1 MQPPTSQALRHQPLT
16 GQELLDLHVQPPSG
30 RNRNEPLPLHP
41 HQEEALRRILKHLH
55 RPGTRGLYVAATG
68 TGKTLVASRVAHRLA
83 RRLLFVVP
91 TLDLAAQTALAL
103 RDDGHREPVVIVS
116 SMDAAAHDTLVDAQV
131 ASVTDYHLLASL
143 LAAVDSAPDALPGL
157 AVVCTYD
164 SLDKIEQTRSTR
176 FEMPPFDLAVMD
188 EAHRI
193 AGRTDKK
200 WAVVNDAQRIRAD
213 RRLYMTA
220 TPRIFAAPEL
230 AESADTTRRR
240 RRATEPNRDTE
251 VDAFANSMDNEA
263 VYGKKVFEY
272 PLAQAVE
279 DGRAADY
286 RIVVPT
292 LTDADLRRRLNLPF
306 PSSAP
311 AAARAGD
318 DNEGDS
324 ALRTTALHL
333 SVLRAMTEH
342 GLKKVLVYFKL
353 VSDARRFARELP
365 HTLRLLARTD
375 PGLVPDITPKVFFAH
390 GEHTPAQRADTFTAF
405 AAADCAILA
414 NSRLIAEGVD
424 IPSVDA
430 VVFADPTRSVI
441 RCVQALGRALRLDVS
456 GKTASLIVPVYVPPG
471 ADGEN
476 ILGTA
481 YEPVWAIAC
490 ALASHDH
497 RILERLPDK
506 ANRLPRETSDVIE
519 RRWHFDFTVHP
530 ERIAQAMDLASFD
543 PREAAVSRSRRLGL
557 AAAQSYRDQYGHLDV
572 PAHYTDPTG
581 YKLGTFIT
589 TMRDARTA
597 GRLEA
602 DWTAELDALGMIWD
616 KHDAAWRARLT
627 AAADYLRT
635 HGHLA
640 APATTPVGAW
650 LAEQRRLAAKNQLAQ
665 ARADALTA
673 LAPDWRLPH
682 GADWHR
688 KYHLLRTHLAS
699 GADPATLTRDTRLGG
714 VKIGSW
720 LARQFTTWSA
730 LADGQQQLMTA
741 LGLTPDNNPL
751 APARRARR
759 TFEQT
764 VQLLELFLHREG
776 RAPAAR
782 ESVRVDGD
790 TVKIGAWL
798 AKTRTKHR
806 TGQLPDDHVRLVAA
820 LFDGDWTAENATP
833 TVLA

>member
-1 MQPPTSQALRHQPLT
+1 MTVVQLPRPGRPERSRLFADQAEAVERLARH
-16 GQELLDLHVQPPSG
+16 
-30 RNRNEPLPLHP
+30 
-41 HQEEALRRILKHLH
+41 LRRA
-55 RPGTRGLYVAATG
+55 GTRGLFVSATG
-68 TGKTLVASRVAHRLA
+68 TGKTLVSIRVADALGARLV
-83 RRLLFVVP
+83 LFVVP
-91 TLDLAAQTALAL
+91 TLDLAAQTALAWR
-103 RDDGHREPVVIVS
+103 RDDHLEHMVIVS
-116 SMDAAAHDTLVDAQV
+116 SLDTSGRDDLVAARVMSTTNPHALGGLM
-131 ASVTDYHLLASL
+131 SVVGEGEDQIR
-143 LAAVDSAPDALPGL
+143 ALT
-157 AVVCTYD
+157 VICTYD
-164 SLDKIEQTRSTR
+164 SLDKIEQTQRTGYAV
-176 FEMPPFDLAVMD
+176 PPFDLAVMD

-193 AGRTDKK
+193 AGRADKK
-200 WAVVNDAQRIRAD
+200 WAIVNDAQRIRAD

-230 AESADTTRRR
+230 AESADTTRPR
-240 RRATEPNRDTE
+240 RRATGPNRDTD

-263 VYGKKVFEY
+263 VYGKKIFEY
-272 PLAQAVE
+272 PLAQAVA

-292 LTDADLRRRLNLPF
+292 LTDTDLRRRLNLPS

-342 GLKKVLVYFKL
+342 RLSKILVYFNL

-375 PGLVPDITPKVFFAH
+375 PDLVPDITPELFFAH

-430 VVFADPTRSVI
+430 IVFADPTRSVI

-476 ILGTA
+476 ILGTP

-506 ANRLPRETSDVIE
+506 ANRLPKETSNVIA

-530 ERIAQAMDLASFD
+530 ERIAQAMDLTSFD
-543 PREAAVSRSRRLGL
+543 PRDPAVSRSRRLGL

-572 PAHYTDPTG
+572 PADYTDPTG
-581 YKLGTFIT
+581 YRLGTFIT

-597 GRLEA
+597 GRLET

-616 KHDAAWRARLT
+616 KHDAAWRARLA
-627 AAADYLRT
+627 AAADYHRA

-650 LAEQRRLAAKNQLAQ
+650 LAEQRHLATKNTLDA

-673 LAPDWRLPH
+673 LAADWRLPH

-688 KYHLLRTHLAS
+688 KYHLLRAHLAS
-699 GADPATLTRDTRLGG
+699 GADPATLTRDTFLAG

-720 LARQFTTWSA
+720 LHRQLTSWQA
-730 LADGQQQLMTA
+730 LAPGQQQLMTA
-741 LGLTPDNNPL
+741 LGLTPDTNPL
-751 APARRARR
+751 APARRVRR

-782 ESVRVDGD
+782 ESIRVDGD

-806 TGQLPDDHVRLVAA
+806 TGQLPETHVRLVAA
-820 LFDGDWTAENATP
+820 LFDGDWTAEDAVP
-833 TVLA
+833 TSLA

>member
-1 MQPPTSQALRHQPLT
+1 MTVVELPRPGRPKRARLFPDQAEAVQRLVRH
-16 GQELLDLHVQPPSG
+16 
-30 RNRNEPLPLHP
+30 
-41 HQEEALRRILKHLH
+41 LRRA
-55 RPGTRGLYVAATG
+55 GTRGLFVSATG
-68 TGKTLVASRVAHRLA
+68 TGKTLVSIRVADELGARLV
-83 RRLLFVVP
+83 LFVVP
-91 TLDLAAQTALAL
+91 TLDLAAQTALAW
-103 RDDGHREPVVIVS
+103 RRDGHLEHMVIVS
-116 SMDAAAHDTLVDAQV
+116 SLDTSGRDDLVAARVMSTTDPHALGGLM
-131 ASVTDYHLLASL
+131 SVVGERADQI
-143 LAAVDSAPDALPGL
+143 PALT
-157 AVVCTYD
+157 VICTYD
-164 SLDKIEQTRSTR
+164 SLNKIAETRNTGYAV
-176 FEMPPFDLAVMD
+176 PPFDLAVMD

-193 AGRTDKK
+193 AGRADKK
-200 WAVVNDAQRIRAD
+200 WAIVNDAARIHAD

-220 TPRIFAAPEL
+220 TPRIVGAPEL
-230 AESADTTRRR
+230 AESADTTRPRR
-240 RRATEPNRDTE
+240 RHAAGPDTDA
-251 VDAFANSMDNEA
+251 DAFANSMDNEA
-263 VYGKKVFEY
+263 VYGKKVHEY
-272 PLAQAVE
+272 PLAQAVT

-292 LTDADLRRRLNLPF
+292 LTDTDLRRRLNLT
-306 PSSAP
+306 AP
-311 AAARAGD
+311 TTAPPGADSGEEA
-318 DNEGDS
+318 DS

-342 GLKKVLVYFKL
+342 RLNKVLVYFNL

-375 PGLVPDITPKVFFAH
+375 PGLVPDITPKLFFAH

-405 AAADCAILA
+405 AAADRAILA

-430 VVFADPTRSVI
+430 IVFADPTRSVI

-456 GKTASLIVPVYVPPG
+456 GKTASLIVPVYVPPS
-471 ADGEN
+471 ADPEN

-506 ANRLPRETSDVIE
+506 ANRLPRETSDVIQ

-572 PAHYTDPTG
+572 PADYTDPTG
-581 YKLGTFIT
+581 YRLGTFIT
-589 TMRDARTA
+589 TMRDAAKA

-602 DWTAELDALGMIWD
+602 DWRAELDALGMIWD

-627 AAADYLRT
+627 EATDYLHL

-640 APATTPVGAW
+640 APATTRVGAW
-650 LAEQRRLAAKNQLAQ
+650 LAEQRHLAATATLA
-665 ARADALTA
+665 ADRAEALTA

-688 KYHLLRTHLAS
+688 KYHLLRTHLAD
-699 GADPATLTRDTRLGG
+699 GADPATLTRDTVLAG
-714 VKIGSW
+714 VKAGSW
-720 LARQFTTWSA
+720 LHRQLTTWHR
-730 LADGQQQLMTA
+730 LAPGQQQLMTA
-741 LGLTPDNNPL
+741 LGLTPDTNPL
-751 APARRARR
+751 APARRTRR

-764 VQLLELFLHREG
+764 AQLLELFLHREG

-782 ESVRVDGD
+782 ETIRVDGD
-790 TVKIGAWL
+790 TVRIGAWL
-798 AKTRTKHR
+798 AKARTRHR
-806 TGQLPDDHVRLVAA
+806 AGQLPDEHLRLVAA
-820 LFDGDWTAENATP
+820 LFDGDWTTEDAVPAAL
-833 TVLA
+833 V

>member
-1 MQPPTSQALRHQPLT
+1 MTVVELPRPGRPERARLFPDQAEAVARLVRHL
-16 GQELLDLHVQPPSG
+16 G
-30 RNRNEPLPLHP
+30 
-41 HQEEALRRILKHLH
+41 
-55 RPGTRGLYVAATG
+55 RPGTGGLFVSATG
-68 TGKTLVASRVAHRLA
+68 TGKTLVSIRVVDGLGARLV
-83 RRLLFVVP
+83 LFVVP
-91 TLDLAAQTALAL
+91 TLDLAAQTALAW
-103 RDDGHREPVVIVS
+103 RRDGHGEHMVIVS
-116 SMDAAAHDTLVDAQV
+116 SLDTAGRDGLVAARIMSTTDPHALGGLM
-131 ASVTDYHLLASL
+131 SVVGEGEDQI
-143 LAAVDSAPDALPGL
+143 PALT
-157 AVVCTYD
+157 VICTYD
-164 SLDKIEQTRSTR
+164 SLNKIEETQKTGYAV
-176 FEMPPFDLAVMD
+176 PPFDLAVMD

-193 AGRTDKK
+193 AGRADKK
-200 WAVVNDAQRIRAD
+200 WAIVNDAKRIHAD

-230 AESADTTRRR
+230 AESADTTRPRR
-240 RRATEPNRDTE
+240 RPAAGPDG
-251 VDAFANSMDNEA
+251 DAFANSMDNEQ

-292 LTDADLRRRLNLPF
+292 LTDTDLRRRLNLP
-306 PSSAP
+306 AP
-311 AAARAGD
+311 GTTSG
-318 DNEGDS
+318 NEGSGEAADS

-333 SVLRAMTEH
+333 AVLRAMTEH
-342 GLKKVLVYFKL
+342 RLKKVLVYFNL

-365 HTLRLLARTD
+365 HTLRLLARTN
-375 PGLVPDITPKVFFAH
+375 PSLCPDITPGLFFAH
-390 GEHTPAQRADTFTAF
+390 GEHTPAQRADIFNGF

-414 NSRLIAEGVD
+414 NSRLISEGVD

-430 VVFADPTRSVI
+430 IVFADPTRSVI

-456 GKTASLIVPVYVPPG
+456 GKLARLIVPVYIPPG
-471 ADGEN
+471 TDPEN

-506 ANRLPRETSDVIE
+506 ANRLPKETSDVIQ

-543 PREAAVSRSRRLGL
+543 PRDPAVSRSRRLGL
-557 AAAQSYRDQYGHLDV
+557 AAARSYRDQYGHLDV
-572 PAHYTDPTG
+572 PADHVDPTG
-581 YKLGTFIT
+581 YRLGTFIT
-589 TMRDARTA
+589 TMRDARRA

-602 DWTAELDALGMIWD
+602 DWIAELDALGMIWD
-616 KHDAAWRARLT
+616 KHHAAWRARLA
-627 AAADYLRT
+627 AAADYHRT

-650 LAEQRRLAAKNQLAQ
+650 LAEQRHLAAKNELET

-673 LAPDWRLPH
+673 LDPGWRLPH

-688 KYHLLRTHLAS
+688 KFHLLRAHLAT
-699 GADPATLTRDTRLGG
+699 GADPATLTRDAQLGG

-720 LARQFTTWSA
+720 LGRQLTTWSA
-730 LADGQQQLMTA
+730 LADGQRQLMTA
-741 LGLTPDNNPL
+741 LGLTPDTNPL
-751 APARRARR
+751 APTRRARR
-759 TFEQT
+759 TFAQT

-782 ESVRVDGD
+782 ETIRVDGD
-790 TVKIGAWL
+790 TVNLGAWL

-806 TGQLPDDHVRLVAA
+806 AGGLPDEHVSLVAA
-820 LFDGDWTAENATP
+820 LFDETGRLRRPYPPSWRRRLPPAM
-833 TVLA
+833 

>member
-1 MQPPTSQALRHQPLT
+1 MTLVETPPPGGPKKRPLF
-16 GQELLDLHVQPPSG
+16 
-30 RNRNEPLPLHP
+30 P
-41 HQEEALRRILKHLH
+41 HQLKAVQRAVRHLR
-55 RPGTRGLYVAATG
+55 RPGTRGLLVAATG
-68 TGKTLVASRVAHRLA
+68 TGKTVVSSRVADELGARLV
-83 RRLLFVVP
+83 LFVVP
-91 TLDLAAQTALAL
+91 TLDLAAQTALAWR
-103 RDDGHREPVVIVS
+103 RDGRGEHMVIAS
-116 SMDAAAHDTLVDAQV
+116 SMDTAGHEDLAAARVGSTTNPHT
-131 ASVTDYHLLASL
+131 
-143 LAAVDSAPDALPGL
+143 LAALMSVVGEEQDQIPALT
-157 AVVCTYD
+157 VICTYD
-164 SLDKIEQTRSTR
+164 SLNKIEETQNTGYAV
-176 FEMPPFDLAVMD
+176 PPFDLAVMD

-193 AGRTDKK
+193 AGRADKK
-200 WAVVNDAQRIRAD
+200 WAIVNDAKRIRAD

-230 AESADTTRRR
+230 AESADTTRPRR
-240 RRATEPNRDTE
+240 RRTTEPDA
-251 VDAFANSMDNEA
+251 DAFANAMDNEA
-263 VYGKKVFEY
+263 VYGPKVCEY
-272 PLAQAVE
+272 PLAQAVA

-292 LTDADLRRRLNLPF
+292 LTDTDLRHRLNLPA
-306 PSSAP
+306 PGTNPGASSGQEP
-311 AAARAGD
+311 
-318 DNEGDS
+318 DS

-333 SVLRAMTEH
+333 AVLRAMTEH
-342 GLKKVLVYFKL
+342 RLKKVLVYFNL

-375 PGLVPDITPKVFFAH
+375 PDLVPGIDPELFFAH
-390 GEHTPAQRADTFTAF
+390 GEHTPAQRADTFAAF

-430 VVFADPTRSVI
+430 IVFADPTRSVI

-530 ERIAQAMDLASFD
+530 ERIARAMDLASFD

-557 AAAQSYRDQYGHLDV
+557 AAAQSYRDEMGHLDV
-572 PAHYTDPTG
+572 PADYTDPAG
-581 YKLGTFIT
+581 YTLGTFIT
-589 TMRDARTA
+589 TMRDAAKA

-602 DWTAELDALGMIWD
+602 DWIAELDALGMIWD

-650 LAEQRRLAAKNQLAQ
+650 LAEHRHLAAKNQLDQ
-665 ARADALTA
+665 ARADALTT

-688 KYHLLRTHLAS
+688 KYHLLRAHLAS
-699 GADPATLTRDTRLGG
+699 GADPATLTRDTQLGG

-720 LARQFTTWSA
+720 LHRQLTTWPA
-730 LADGQQQLMTA
+730 LADGQQQMMTA
-741 LGLTPDNNPL
+741 LGLTPENNPL

-790 TVKIGAWL
+790 TVNLGAWL

-833 TVLA
+833 AVLA

>member
-1 MQPPTSQALRHQPLT
+1 MTVV
-16 GQELLDLHVQPPSG
+16 EL
-30 RNRNEPLPLHP
+30 PLPGRPERSRLFP
-41 HQEEALRRILKHLH
+41 DQAEAVERLARHLRRA
-55 RPGTRGLYVAATG
+55 GTRALFVAATG
-68 TGKTLVASRVAHRLA
+68 TGKTLVSIRVADTLGARLV
-83 RRLLFVVP
+83 LFVVP
-91 TLDLAAQTALAL
+91 TLDLAAQTALAWR
-103 RDDGHREPVVIVS
+103 RDEHLEHMVIVS
-116 SMDAAAHDTLVDAQV
+116 SMDTSGRDDLVAARVMSTTDPHALGGLM
-131 ASVTDYHLLASL
+131 SVVGEGEDQIR
-143 LAAVDSAPDALPGL
+143 ALT
-157 AVVCTYD
+157 VICTYD
-164 SLDKIEQTRSTR
+164 SLDKIEETQNTAYAV
-176 FEMPPFDLAVMD
+176 PPFDLAVMD

-193 AGRTDKK
+193 AGRADKK
-200 WAVVNDAQRIRAD
+200 WAIVNDAQRICAE

-230 AESADTTRRR
+230 AESADPTRPR
-240 RRATEPNRDTE
+240 RRATGPNRDTA

-263 VYGKKVFEY
+263 VYGKKIFEY
-272 PLAQAVE
+272 PLAQAVA

-292 LTDADLRRRLNLPF
+292 LTDADLRRRLNLTA
-306 PSSAP
+306 PSTTP
-311 AAARAGD
+311 AGED
-318 DNEGDS
+318 EKQDS

-342 GLKKVLVYFKL
+342 RLKKVLVYFNL

-375 PGLVPDITPKVFFAH
+375 PALVPDITPESFFAH
-390 GEHTPAQRADTFTAF
+390 GEHTPAQRAGTFAAF

-430 VVFADPTRSVI
+430 IVFADPTRSVI

-471 ADGEN
+471 ADSEN

-506 ANRLPRETSDVIE
+506 ANRLPKETSDVIA

-530 ERIAQAMDLASFD
+530 ERIARAMDLVSFD
-543 PREAAVSRSRRLGL
+543 PRDPGVFRSRRLGL
-557 AAAQSYRDQYGHLDV
+557 AAAQSYRDEHGHLDV
-572 PAHYTDPTG
+572 PADHTDPTG

-589 TMRDARTA
+589 TMRDAAKA
-597 GRLEA
+597 GRLED
-602 DWTAELDALGMIWD
+602 DWRAELDALGMIWD
-616 KHDAAWRARLT
+616 KHEAAWRSRLT
-627 AAADYLRT
+627 AAADYLHT

-650 LAEQRRLAAKNQLAQ
+650 LAEQRHHATKNTLDP

-682 GADWHR
+682 GPDWHR
-688 KYHLLRTHLAS
+688 KYHLLRAHLAT
-699 GADPATLTRDTRLGG
+699 GADPATLTRDTQLAG

-720 LARQFTTWSA
+720 LHRQLTTWKT
-730 LADGQQQLMTA
+730 LASGQQQMMTA
-741 LGLTPDNNPL
+741 LGLTPETSPL
-751 APARRARR
+751 TPARRTRR

-764 VQLLELFLHREG
+764 LQLLELFLHREG
-776 RAPAAR
+776 RAPTSR
-782 ESVRVDGD
+782 EPIRVDGE
-790 TVKIGAWL
+790 TVNLGAWL

-806 TGQLPDDHVRLVAA
+806 CGQLPDNHARLIAA
-820 LFDGDWTAENATP
+820 LFDGDWTTEDAVPAA
-833 TVLA
+833 LA

>member
-1 MQPPTSQALRHQPLT
+1 MTVVELPRPGRPERARLFPDQA
-16 GQELLDLHVQPPSG
+16 
-30 RNRNEPLPLHP
+30 
-41 HQEEALRRILKHLH
+41 EAVERLAGHLRRA
-55 RPGTRGLYVAATG
+55 GTRGLFVSATG
-68 TGKTLVASRVAHRLA
+68 TGKTLVAIRTADELGARLV
-83 RRLLFVVP
+83 LFVVP
-91 TLDLAAQTALAL
+91 TLDLAAQTALAW
-103 RDDGHREPVVIVS
+103 RRDGHLEHLVIVS
-116 SMDAAAHDTLVDAQV
+116 SMDTSGRDDLVAARVMSTTDPHALGGLM
-131 ASVTDYHLLASL
+131 SVVGERNDQI
-143 LAAVDSAPDALPGL
+143 PALT
-157 AVVCTYD
+157 VICTYD
-164 SLDKIEQTRSTR
+164 SLDKIKETQNTGYAV
-176 FEMPPFDLAVMD
+176 PPFDLAVMD

-193 AGRTDKK
+193 AGRADKK
-200 WAVVNDAQRIRAD
+200 WAIVNDAQRVRAD

-230 AESADTTRRR
+230 AESADTTRPR
-240 RRATEPNRDTE
+240 RRATGPNPDTDAD
-251 VDAFANSMDNEA
+251 VDAFANSMDNEQ

-292 LTDADLRRRLNLPF
+292 LTDADLRRRLNLPT
-306 PSSAP
+306 P
-311 AAARAGD
+311 ATTPADNGD
-318 DNEGDS
+318 GPDS

-342 GLKKVLVYFKL
+342 GLKKVLVYFNL

-375 PGLVPDITPKVFFAH
+375 PGLVPDVTPELFFAH
-390 GEHTPAQRADTFTAF
+390 GEHTPDQRAGTFAAF

-430 VVFADPTRSVI
+430 IAFADPTRSVI

-506 ANRLPRETSDVIE
+506 ANRLPRETSDVIQ

-572 PAHYTDPTG
+572 PADHIDPTG
-581 YKLGTFIT
+581 YRLGTFIT
-589 TMRDARTA
+589 TMRDAAKA

-602 DWTAELDALGMIWD
+602 DWKAELDALGMIWD
-616 KHDAAWRARLT
+616 KHDAAWRSRLT
-627 AAADYLRT
+627 AAADYHHT

-640 APATTPVGAW
+640 APATTSVGAW
-650 LAEQRRLAAKNQLAQ
+650 LAEQRHLAGRHELAAQ
-665 ARADALTA
+665 RADALNA
-673 LAPDWRLPH
+673 LDTDWRLPH

-688 KYHLLRTHLAS
+688 KYGLLRAHLAD
-699 GADPATLTRDTRLGG
+699 GADPAALTRDTHLAG

-720 LARQFTTWSA
+720 LHRQLTTWPT
-730 LADGQQQLMTA
+730 LHPGQQHLLA
-741 LGLTPDNNPL
+741 SLGLTPGTSPL
-751 APARRARR
+751 TPAHRTRR
-759 TFEQT
+759 TFEET

-782 ESVRVDGD
+782 EALRVDGD

-806 TGQLPDDHVRLVAA
+806 SGQLPDEHVHLVAA
-820 LFDGDWTAENATP
+820 LFDGDWTDEVATP
-833 TVLA
+833 AALV

>member
-1 MQPPTSQALRHQPLT
+1 MTVMQTPRPGRPERARLFPDQAEAVERLARH
-16 GQELLDLHVQPPSG
+16 
-30 RNRNEPLPLHP
+30 
-41 HQEEALRRILKHLH
+41 LRRA
-55 RPGTRGLYVAATG
+55 GTRGLFVSATG
-68 TGKTLVASRVAHRLA
+68 TGKTLVSIRTADALAARLV
-83 RRLLFVVP
+83 LFVVP
-91 TLDLAAQTALAL
+91 TLDLAAQTALAW
-103 RDDGHREPVVIVS
+103 RRDGHGEHMVIVS
-116 SMDAAAHDTLVDAQV
+116 SLDTAGRDDLVAARVMSTTNPHALGGLM
-131 ASVTDYHLLASL
+131 SVVGEGEDQI
-143 LAAVDSAPDALPGL
+143 PALT
-157 AVVCTYD
+157 VICTYD
-164 SLDKIEQTRSTR
+164 SLDKIEQTQSTGYAV
-176 FEMPPFDLAVMD
+176 PPFDLAIMD

-193 AGRTDKK
+193 AGRADKK
-200 WAVVNDAQRIRAD
+200 WAIANDAQRIRAE

-220 TPRIFAAPEL
+220 TPRTFLAPEL
-230 AESADTTRRR
+230 AESADTTRPRR
-240 RRATEPNRDTE
+240 RRTAEPDGDA
-251 VDAFANSMDNEA
+251 DAFANSMDNEQ
-263 VYGKKVFEY
+263 VYGKKVVEY

-292 LTDADLRRRLNLPF
+292 LTDTELRRRLNMP
-306 PSSAP
+306 AP
-311 AAARAGD
+311 GTTAHTAAGSGEQGD
-318 DNEGDS
+318 DG

-342 GLKKVLVYFKL
+342 RLSKVLVYFNL

-375 PGLVPDITPKVFFAH
+375 PDLVPDITPKLFFAH

-405 AAADCAILA
+405 ADADCAILA
-414 NSRLIAEGVD
+414 NSRLISEGVD

-430 VVFADPTRSVI
+430 IVFADPTRSVI

-506 ANRLPRETSDVIE
+506 ANRLPKETSDVIE

-557 AAAQSYRDQYGHLDV
+557 AAAQSYRDEMGHLDV
-572 PAHYTDPTG
+572 PADYTDPAG

-589 TMRDARTA
+589 TMRDAAKA

-602 DWTAELDALGMIWD
+602 DWIAELDALDMIWD
-616 KHDAAWRARLT
+616 KHDAAWRARL
-627 AAADYLRT
+627 ASAADYLRT

-650 LAEQRRLAAKNQLAQ
+650 LAEQRHLAAKNQLDQ
-665 ARADALTA
+665 ARADALTT

-688 KYHLLRTHLAS
+688 KYHLLRAHLAS
-699 GADPATLTRDTRLGG
+699 GADPATLTRDTQLGG

-720 LARQFTTWSA
+720 LHRQLTTWQA
-730 LADGQQQLMTA
+730 LADGQQQMMTA
-741 LGLTPDNNPL
+741 LGLTPENNPL
-751 APARRARR
+751 APAHRARR

-798 AKTRTKHR
+798 AKARTKHR

-833 TVLA
+833 AVLA

>member
-1 MQPPTSQALRHQPLT
+1 MTVVELPRPGRPERARLFPDQAEAVKRLARHLR
-16 GQELLDLHVQPPSG
+16 
-30 RNRNEPLPLHP
+30 
-41 HQEEALRRILKHLH
+41 
-55 RPGTRGLYVAATG
+55 RPGTRGLFVAATG
-68 TGKTLVASRVAHRLA
+68 TGKTLVSIRVADALGARLV
-83 RRLLFVVP
+83 LFVVP
-91 TLDLAAQTALAL
+91 TLDLAAQTALAW
-103 RDDGHREPVVIVS
+103 RRDGHLEHMVIVS
-116 SMDAAAHDTLVDAQV
+116 SLDTSGHDELVAARVMSTTDPHALGGLM
-131 ASVTDYHLLASL
+131 SVVGEGEDQI
-143 LAAVDSAPDALPGL
+143 PGL
-157 AVVCTYD
+157 TVICTYD
-164 SLDKIEQTRSTR
+164 SLNKIEETQKTGYAV
-176 FEMPPFDLAVMD
+176 PPFDLAVMD

-193 AGRTDKK
+193 AGRADKK
-200 WAVVNDAQRIRAD
+200 WAIVNDAQRIHAD

-230 AESADTTRRR
+230 ADSADTTRPRR
-240 RRATEPNRDTE
+240 RQRTGTEADL
-251 VDAFANSMDNEA
+251 DASANSMDNEA
-263 VYGKKVFEY
+263 VYGKKIFEY
-272 PLAQAVE
+272 PLATAVA

-292 LTDADLRRRLNLPF
+292 LTDADLRITLNLPA
-306 PSSAP
+306 SGTTAS
-311 AAARAGD
+311 
-318 DNEGDS
+318 DNNDSDRTAHS

-333 SVLRAMTEH
+333 AVLRAMSEH
-342 GLKKVLVYFKL
+342 GLKKVLVYFNL

-365 HTLRLLARTD
+365 HTLRLLHRTA
-375 PGLVPDITPKVFFAH
+375 PELCPDLTPQLFFAH
-390 GEHTPAQRADTFTAF
+390 GDHTPTQRADIFAGF

-430 VVFADPTRSVI
+430 IVFADPTRSVI

-471 ADGEN
+471 ADSEN

-543 PREAAVSRSRRLGL
+543 PRDPAVSRSRRLGL

-572 PAHYTDPTG
+572 PADYTDPTG
-581 YKLGTFIT
+581 YRLGTFIT
-589 TMRDARTA
+589 TMRDAHSA
-597 GRLEA
+597 GRLEP

-616 KHDAAWRARLT
+616 KHDAAWRARL
-627 AAADYLRT
+627 AAAVDYLHT

-640 APATTPVGAW
+640 APATTAVGSW
-650 LAEQRRLAAKNQLAQ
+650 LAEQRHLAAKNTLDQ

-673 LAPDWRLPH
+673 LAADWRLPH

-688 KYHLLRTHLAS
+688 KYHLLRAHLAD
-699 GADPATLTRDTRLGG
+699 GADSAALTRDTLLAG

-720 LARQFTTWSA
+720 LHRQLTTWHT
-730 LADGQQQLMTA
+730 LHPGQQQLMTS
-741 LGLTPDNNPL
+741 LGLTPETNPL
-751 APARRARR
+751 APARRTRR

-782 ESVRVDGD
+782 ETIRVDGD

-798 AKTRTKHR
+798 AKARTKHR
-806 TGQLPDDHVRLVAA
+806 VGQLPDEHVRLVAA
-820 LFDGDWTAENATP
+820 LFDGDWTTEGTAPAAL
-833 TVLA
+833 V

>member
-1 MQPPTSQALRHQPLT
+1 MTVVELPRPGRPEKPRLFPDQAEAVKRLVRHLWRT
-16 GQELLDLHVQPPSG
+16 
-30 RNRNEPLPLHP
+30 
-41 HQEEALRRILKHLH
+41 
-55 RPGTRGLYVAATG
+55 GTRGLFVSATG
-68 TGKTLVASRVAHRLA
+68 TGKTLVSIRVADELGARLV
-83 RRLLFVVP
+83 LFVVP
-91 TLDLAAQTALAL
+91 TLDLAAQTALAW
-103 RDDGHREPVVIVS
+103 RRDGHLEHMVIVS
-116 SMDAAAHDTLVDAQV
+116 SMDTSGRDDLVAARVMSTTDPHALGGLM
-131 ASVTDYHLLASL
+131 SVVGEGEDQI
-143 LAAVDSAPDALPGL
+143 PALT
-157 AVVCTYD
+157 VICTYD
-164 SLDKIEQTRSTR
+164 SLNKIEETQNTGYAV
-176 FEMPPFDLAVMD
+176 PPFDLAVMD

-193 AGRTDKK
+193 AGRADKK
-200 WAVVNDAQRIRAD
+200 WAAVNDAQRIHAD

-230 AESADTTRRR
+230 AESADTTRPRR
-240 RRATEPNRDTE
+240 RHRSGPDA
-251 VDAFANSMDNEA
+251 DAFANSMDNEA

-272 PLAQAVE
+272 PLAQAVA

-292 LTDADLRRRLNLPF
+292 LTDTDLRRRLNMP
-306 PSSAP
+306 AP
-311 AAARAGD
+311 GTAAPGAAGEDGKD
-318 DNEGDS
+318 DG

-333 SVLRAMTEH
+333 AVLRAMTEH
-342 GLKKVLVYFKL
+342 GLKKVLVYFNL

-365 HTLRLLARTD
+365 HTLRLLRQTD
-375 PGLVPDITPKVFFAH
+375 PGLTPGIDPKLFFVH
-390 GEHTPAQRADTFTAF
+390 GEHTPEQRARNF
-405 AAADCAILA
+405 AEFRAADVAILA

-430 VVFADPTRSVI
+430 IVFADPTRSVI

-506 ANRLPRETSDVIE
+506 ANRLPKETSDAIE

-530 ERIAQAMDLASFD
+530 ERIARAMDLTSFD
-543 PREAAVSRSRRLGL
+543 PRDPAVSRSRRLGL
-557 AAAQSYRDQYGHLDV
+557 AAAQSYRDEHGHLDV
-572 PAHYTDPTG
+572 PADYTDPTG
-581 YKLGTFIT
+581 YTLGTFIT
-589 TMRDARTA
+589 TMRDAATA

-602 DWTAELDALGMIWD
+602 DWIAELDALGMIWD
-616 KHDAAWRARLT
+616 KHDAAWRSRLA

-640 APATTPVGAW
+640 APATTPAGAW
-650 LAEQRRLAAKNQLAQ
+650 LAEQRHLAAKNQLDQ
-665 ARADALTA
+665 ARADALSA

-688 KYHLLRTHLAS
+688 KYHRLRAHLAD
-699 GADPATLTRDTRLGG
+699 GADPAGLTRDTLLAG

-720 LARQFTTWSA
+720 LHRQLTTWPA
-730 LADGQQQLMTA
+730 LHSGQQHLMTA
-741 LGLTPDNNPL
+741 LGLTPETNPL
-751 APARRARR
+751 IPARRTRR

-782 ESVRVDGD
+782 EAISVDGD

-798 AKTRTKHR
+798 AKARTKHR
-806 TGQLPDDHVRLVAA
+806 AGELPDEHARLVAA
-820 LFDGDWTAENATP
+820 LFDGDWTTEDAVP
-833 TVLA
+833 VLLV

>member
-1 MQPPTSQALRHQPLT
+1 MTVVELPRPGRPERARLFPDQAEAVERLVRH
-16 GQELLDLHVQPPSG
+16 
-30 RNRNEPLPLHP
+30 
-41 HQEEALRRILKHLH
+41 LRRT
-55 RPGTRGLYVAATG
+55 GTRGLFVSATG
-68 TGKTLVASRVAHRLA
+68 TGKTLVSIRVADGLGARLV
-83 RRLLFVVP
+83 LFVVP
-91 TLDLAAQTALAL
+91 TLDLAAQAALAW
-103 RDDGHREPVVIVS
+103 RRDGHLEHMVIVS
-116 SMDAAAHDTLVDAQV
+116 SLDTSGRDDLVAARVMSTTDPHALGGLM
-131 ASVTDYHLLASL
+131 SVVGEGEDQI
-143 LAAVDSAPDALPGL
+143 PALT
-157 AVVCTYD
+157 VICTYD
-164 SLDKIEQTRSTR
+164 SLNKIEETQSTGYAV
-176 FEMPPFDLAVMD
+176 PSFDLAIMD

-193 AGRTDKK
+193 AGRADKK
-200 WAVVNDAQRIRAD
+200 WAIVNDAKRIHAD

-230 AESADTTRRR
+230 AESADTTRPRR
-240 RRATEPNRDTE
+240 RRPTGPD
-251 VDAFANSMDNEA
+251 VDAFANSMDNEQ
-263 VYGKKVFEY
+263 VYGRKVFEY

-292 LTDADLRRRLNLPF
+292 LTDADLRRRLNLPT
-306 PSSAP
+306 PGTTTTGPGPGEEAD
-311 AAARAGD
+311 G
-318 DNEGDS
+318 

-333 SVLRAMTEH
+333 AVLRAMTEH
-342 GLKKVLVYFKL
+342 RLKKVLVYFNL

-365 HTLRLLARTD
+365 HTLRLLAKTN
-375 PGLVPDITPKVFFAH
+375 PSLCPDITPKLFFAH
-390 GEHTPAQRADTFTAF
+390 GEHTPAQRADAFAGF

-414 NSRLIAEGVD
+414 NSRLISEGVD

-430 VVFADPTRSVI
+430 IVFADPTRSVI

-471 ADGEN
+471 ADPEN

-481 YEPVWAIAC
+481 YEPVWAIAS

-506 ANRLPRETSDVIE
+506 ANRLPRETSQVIE

-530 ERIAQAMDLASFD
+530 ERIARAMDLASFD
-543 PREAAVSRSRRLGL
+543 PRDQGVSRSRRLGL
-557 AAAQSYRDQYGHLDV
+557 AAAQSYRDEYGHLDV
-572 PAHYTDPTG
+572 PADHVAPTG

-616 KHDAAWRARLT
+616 KHDAAWRARL
-627 AAADYLRT
+627 AGAADYHRA

-650 LAEQRRLAAKNQLAQ
+650 LAEQRHLAAKKELAS
-665 ARADALTA
+665 ARADALTT

-688 KYHLLRTHLAS
+688 KYHLLRAHLAS
-699 GADPATLTRDTRLGG
+699 GADPAALTRDTQLAG

-720 LARQFTTWSA
+720 LARQLTTWPT

-741 LGLTPDNNPL
+741 LGLTPETNPL

-759 TFEQT
+759 TFEET

-782 ESVRVDGD
+782 EAIRVDGD
-790 TVKIGAWL
+790 TVKVGAWL
-798 AKTRTKHR
+798 AKARTKHR
-806 TGQLPDDHVRLVAA
+806 SGQLPDEHVRLVAA
-820 LFDGDWTAENATP
+820 LFDGDWTAEDAVP
-833 TVLA
+833 AVLV

>member
-1 MQPPTSQALRHQPLT
+1 MTVVELSRPGRPERARLFPDQAEAVERLVRH
-16 GQELLDLHVQPPSG
+16 
-30 RNRNEPLPLHP
+30 
-41 HQEEALRRILKHLH
+41 LRRA
-55 RPGTRGLYVAATG
+55 GTRGLFVSATG
-68 TGKTLVASRVAHRLA
+68 TGKTLVSIRTADGLGARLV
-83 RRLLFVVP
+83 LFVVP
-91 TLDLAAQTALAL
+91 TLDLAAQTALAW
-103 RDDGHREPVVIVS
+103 RRDGHLEHMVIVS
-116 SMDAAAHDTLVDAQV
+116 SLDTSSRDDLVSARVMSTTDPHALGGLM
-131 ASVTDYHLLASL
+131 SVVGQGEDQI
-143 LAAVDSAPDALPGL
+143 PALT
-157 AVVCTYD
+157 VICTYD
-164 SLDKIEQTRSTR
+164 SLDKIEQTQRTGYAV
-176 FEMPPFDLAVMD
+176 PPFDLAVMD

-193 AGRTDKK
+193 AGRADKK
-200 WAVVNDAQRIRAD
+200 WAIVNDAQRIRAD

-230 AESADTTRRR
+230 AESADVTRPSRRTTT
-240 RRATEPNRDTE
+240 ADTD
-251 VDAFANSMDNEA
+251 VDAFANSMDNEQ
-263 VYGKKVFEY
+263 VYGRKVFEY

-292 LTDADLRRRLNLPF
+292 LTDADLRRRLNLPT
-306 PSSAP
+306 PGGN
-311 AAARAGD
+311 GD
-318 DNEGDS
+318 GEGDGPDS

-342 GLKKVLVYFKL
+342 GLKKVLVYFNL

-375 PGLVPDITPKVFFAH
+375 PGLCPDITPELFFAH
-390 GEHTPAQRADTFTAF
+390 GEHTPAQRAGTFTGF

-430 VVFADPTRSVI
+430 IAFADPTRSVI

-506 ANRLPRETSDVIE
+506 ANRLPRETSDVIQ

-530 ERIAQAMDLASFD
+530 ERIAQAMDLTSFD
-543 PREAAVSRSRRLGL
+543 PRDLAASRSRRLGL
-557 AAAQSYRDQYGHLDV
+557 AAAQSYRDEHGHLDV
-572 PAHYTDPTG
+572 PADYTAPTG

-602 DWTAELDALGMIWD
+602 GWTAELDALGMIWD
-616 KHDAAWRARLT
+616 KHDAAWRARLA
-627 AAADYLRT
+627 AAADYLRL

-650 LAEQRRLAAKNQLAQ
+650 LAEQRHLATKNTLDA

-699 GADPATLTRDTRLGG
+699 GADPAALTRDTLLAG

-720 LARQFTTWSA
+720 LHRQLTTWPA
-730 LADGQQQLMTA
+730 LHPGQQHLMTA
-741 LGLTPDNNPL
+741 LGLTPDTNPL
-751 APARRARR
+751 TPARRTRR

-776 RAPAAR
+776 RAPTAR
-782 ESVRVDGD
+782 ETIRVDGD

-798 AKTRTKHR
+798 AKARTKHR
-806 TGQLPDDHVRLVAA
+806 TGQLPETHVRLVAA
-820 LFDGDWTAENATP
+820 LFDGDWTTEAAAP
-833 TVLA
+833 PS

>member
-1 MQPPTSQALRHQPLT
+1 MTVVELPRPGRPERSRLFPDQAEAVERLVRH
-16 GQELLDLHVQPPSG
+16 
-30 RNRNEPLPLHP
+30 
-41 HQEEALRRILKHLH
+41 LRRA
-55 RPGTRGLYVAATG
+55 GTRGLFVSATG
-68 TGKTLVASRVAHRLA
+68 TGKTLVSIRTADALGVRLV
-83 RRLLFVVP
+83 LFVVP
-91 TLDLAAQTALAL
+91 TLDLAAQTALAW
-103 RDDGHREPVVIVS
+103 RRDGHLEHMVIVS
-116 SMDAAAHDTLVDAQV
+116 SLDTAGRDDLVAARVMSTTDPHALGGLM
-131 ASVTDYHLLASL
+131 SVVGEGEDQI
-143 LAAVDSAPDALPGL
+143 PALT
-157 AVVCTYD
+157 VICTYD
-164 SLDKIEQTRSTR
+164 SLDKIEETQRTGYAV
-176 FEMPPFDLAVMD
+176 PLFDLAIMD

-193 AGRTDKK
+193 AGRADKK
-200 WAVVNDAQRIRAD
+200 WAVVNDAKRIRAD

-230 AESADTTRRR
+230 AESADITRPRRR
-240 RRATEPNRDTE
+240 PLPGPEA
-251 VDAFANSMDNEA
+251 DAFANSMDNEQ

-272 PLAQAVE
+272 PLAWAVE

-292 LTDADLRRRLNLPF
+292 LTDADLRRRLNLT
-306 PSSAP
+306 AP
-311 AAARAGD
+311 ATSLPGD
-318 DNEGDS
+318 SGGEETDS

-333 SVLRAMTEH
+333 AVLRAMTEH
-342 GLKKVLVYFKL
+342 GLKKVLVYFNL

-375 PGLVPDITPKVFFAH
+375 PGLCPDITPRLFFAH
-390 GEHTPAQRADTFTAF
+390 GEHTPAQRADTFADF

-414 NSRLIAEGVD
+414 NSKLIAEGVD

-430 VVFADPTRSVI
+430 IVFADPTRSVI

-530 ERIAQAMDLASFD
+530 ERIARAMDLASFD

-557 AAAQSYRDQYGHLDV
+557 AAAQFYRDQYGHLDV
-572 PAHYTDPTG
+572 PADYTDPTG
-581 YKLGTFIT
+581 YTLGTFIT
-589 TMRDARTA
+589 TMRDAAKT

-602 DWTAELDALGMIWD
+602 DWIDELDALGMIWD
-616 KHDAAWRARLT
+616 KHDAAWRSRLA

-635 HGHLA
+635 HNHLA
-640 APATTPVGAW
+640 APAATPVGAW
-650 LAEQRRLAAKNQLAQ
+650 LAEQRHLHATNRLDQGRVDALAALA
-665 ARADALTA
+665 A
-673 LAPDWRLPH
+673 DWRLPH
-682 GADWHR
+682 GPDWHR
-688 KYHLLRTHLAS
+688 KYHLLRAHLAD
-699 GADPATLTRDTRLGG
+699 GTDPATLTRDALFAG

-720 LARQFTTWSA
+720 LHRQLVTWHT
-730 LADGQQQLMTA
+730 LAPGQQQMMTA
-741 LGLTPDNNPL
+741 LSLTPETNPL
-751 APARRARR
+751 TPARRTRR
-759 TFEQT
+759 TFEET

-782 ESVRVDGD
+782 ETIRVDGD
-790 TVKIGAWL
+790 TVRIGAWL
-798 AKTRTKHR
+798 AKARTKHR
-806 TGQLPDDHVRLVAA
+806 SGQLPEDHASLIAA
-820 LFDGDWTAENATP
+820 LFDGDWTAENA
-833 TVLA
+833 VLAVLA

>member
-1 MQPPTSQALRHQPLT
+1 MTVVELPRPDRPEKPRLFPDQAEAVDRLVRHLR
-16 GQELLDLHVQPPSG
+16 
-30 RNRNEPLPLHP
+30 
-41 HQEEALRRILKHLH
+41 
-55 RPGTRGLYVAATG
+55 RPGTRGLFVSATG
-68 TGKTLVASRVAHRLA
+68 TGKTLVSIRVADKLGARLV
-83 RRLLFVVP
+83 LFVVP
-91 TLDLAAQTALAL
+91 TLDLAAQTALAW
-103 RDDGHREPVVIVS
+103 RRDGHGEHMVIVS
-116 SMDAAAHDTLVDAQV
+116 SLDAAGRDDLVA
-131 ASVTDYHLLASL
+131 ARIMSTTSPHALGGLMSVVGEAEDQI
-143 LAAVDSAPDALPGL
+143 PALT
-157 AVVCTYD
+157 VICTYD
-164 SLDKIEQTRSTR
+164 SLDKIEQTQKTGYAV
-176 FEMPPFDLAVMD
+176 PPFDLAVMD

-193 AGRTDKK
+193 AGRADKK
-200 WAVVNDAQRIRAD
+200 WAIVNDAKRIHAD

-230 AESADTTRRR
+230 AESADTTRPR
-240 RRATEPNRDTE
+240 RRATGPNRDTD

-272 PLAQAVE
+272 PLAQAVA

-292 LTDADLRRRLNLPF
+292 LTDADLRRRLNLPT
-306 PSSAP
+306 PTTP
-311 AAARAGD
+311 GD
-318 DNEGDS
+318 GPGGGGEDRDG

-333 SVLRAMTEH
+333 AVLRAMTEH
-342 GLKKVLVYFKL
+342 GLKKVLVYFNL

-375 PGLVPDITPKVFFAH
+375 PDLIPEAAPALFFAH
-390 GEHTPAQRADTFTAF
+390 GEHTPAQRADTFAAF

-430 VVFADPTRSVI
+430 IVFADPTRSVI

-456 GKTASLIVPVYVPPG
+456 GKTASLIIPVYVPPG

-476 ILGTA
+476 ILGTP

-506 ANRLPRETSDVIE
+506 ANRLPKETSDVIA

-530 ERIAQAMDLASFD
+530 ERIAQAMDLVSFD
-543 PREAAVSRSRRLGL
+543 PRDPAVSRSRRLGL

-572 PAHYTDPTG
+572 PADYTDPTG
-581 YKLGTFIT
+581 YRLGTFIT

-616 KHDAAWRARLT
+616 KHEAAWRARLT

-650 LAEQRRLAAKNQLAQ
+650 LAEQRHHATKNTLDA

-673 LAPDWRLPH
+673 LAADWRLPH
-682 GADWHR
+682 GPDWHR
-688 KYHLLRTHLAS
+688 KYHLLRAHLAT
-699 GADPATLTRDTRLGG
+699 GADPATLTRDTHLAG

-720 LARQFTTWSA
+720 LHRQLSSWPS
-730 LADGQQQLMTA
+730 LAPDQQQLLTA
-741 LGLTPDNNPL
+741 LGLTPDTNPL
-751 APARRARR
+751 APARRTRR

-764 VQLLELFLHREG
+764 LQLLELFLHREG
-776 RAPAAR
+776 RAPTSR
-782 ESVRVDGD
+782 EPIRVDGE
-790 TVKIGAWL
+790 TVNLGSWL

-806 TGQLPDDHVRLVAA
+806 SGQLPDEHVRLIAA
-820 LFDGDWTAENATP
+820 LFDGDWTTEDAVPAA
-833 TVLA
+833 LA